1 MFSLLRNAERQI
13 KLLFKLHSSFSV
25 SQSLLKGGVMFVNS
39 LRSDITGIAKEC
51 VCVCLTIRQSA
62 SVTVRTQGQKH
73 RDVWMNERGRLGG
86 KTAVRVNKCIRPFE
100 EM

>member
-25 SQSLLKGGVMFVNS
+25 SRSLLKGGVMFVNS
-39 LRSDITGIAKEC
+39 LRSDITDIAKEC
-51 VCVCLTIRQSA
+51 VCVCVWCLTIRQSA

-86 KTAVRVNKCIRPFE
+86 KQLSE
-100 EM
+100 